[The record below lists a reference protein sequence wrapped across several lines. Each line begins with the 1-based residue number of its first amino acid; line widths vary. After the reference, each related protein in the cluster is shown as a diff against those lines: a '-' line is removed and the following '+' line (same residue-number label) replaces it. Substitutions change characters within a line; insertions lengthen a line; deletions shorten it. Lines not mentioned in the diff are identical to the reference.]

1 MKTPTPPG
9 MAAEIAIELA
19 RVSDANLRRGIENCR
34 AMIDAGR
41 DRLGLHAESLANLEA
56 ERDRRAARTEP
67 TIDLSKPLR
76 STGSG
81 GGTVYIYA
89 CPRCSREV
97 RVPATSFRGLR
108 RTGTGGLVPIHAEPS
123 RGGILCP
130 LCRSDAEARRLAEG
144 WEPGQ
149 DS

>member
-19 RVSDANLRRGIENCR
+19 RVSDEDLLQGIMMFKR
-34 AMIDAGR
+34 ALAAGR
-41 DRLGLHAESLANLEA
+41 DRPGLYAESLANLEA

-81 GGTVYIYA
+81 GRTVYIYA
-89 CPRCSREV
+89 CPRCSREI

-108 RTGTGGLVPIHAEPS
+108 RTETGGLVPIHAEPS
-123 RGGILCP
+123 RGGIICP
-130 LCRSDAEARRLAEG
+130 LCRADSEARRLAAG
-144 WEPGQ
+144 REPGQ